1 MQSITSDTPD
11 SFHRPDFAHTSEET
25 ATVARLPLFRGGDG
39 VVELFLG
46 PGMLQEV
53 FL

>member
-1 MQSITSDTPD
+1 MN
-11 SFHRPDFAHTSEET
+11 EET
-25 ATVARLPLFRGGDG
+25 GTVARLPLFRSGDG
-39 VVELFLG
+39 VVGLFLG